1 MLVLQKHY
9 ITFVMYFTVSIQ
21 QTLIF
26 VYVIPWGGLIFLFLT
41 FLVQN
46 FVTWIYFKNTDESL
60 DECRLM

>member
-1 MLVLQKHY
+1 MLVLQTHY

>member
-1 MLVLQKHY
+1 MLVSQKHY

>member
-9 ITFVMYFTVSIQ
+9 ITFVMYFTVPIQ